1 VLDTCR
7 PEALNVLSCVVRT
20 QNHEREVDRK
30 DAIIQMLDRDLEDS
44 EEQYQMALRSHLL
57 IVDALID
64 LQYTRVRAL
73 EQEFNANLQTLEDEF
88 ETERT
93 EIINAHSRQKKDF
106 HDMITAMETEFS
118 ESENDARQVC
128 HQSLFV

>member
-1 VLDTCR
+1 M
-7 PEALNVLSCVVRT
+7 

-44 EEQYQMALRSHLL
+44 EEQYQMALRSHLM

-64 LQYTRVRAL
+64 LQYTRVKAL
-73 EQEFNANLQTLEDEF
+73 EEEFNTNLQALEDEF

-93 EIINAHSRQKKDF
+93 EIINAHNRQKKDF
-106 HDMITAMETEFS
+106 HDMITAMENEFS

-128 HQSLFV
+128 